1 MSTCLVGVTMVKNE
15 ADIIEANVRH
25 NLRYLDRLI
34 VLDHDSSDASAR
46 ILQSLVE
53 EGLPLTISR
62 MGAPDPAFKQAQFTT
77 ALARGAFEKF
87 AADYVIP
94 IDADEFL
101 RVSSRAAL
109 DAALAASESAITN
122 LRWQTFVPSDDDEQC
137 HPLRSLRWRVETAK
151 EPLTKVVISRR
162 ILEKNWR
169 IGRGNHVVFDQD
181 GANLNWSAGEPMQG
195 MALAHAPLRSPEQ
208 LKAKALVGWLS
219 RKLTYGPK
227 ASATT
232 NSWHLREM
240 FRRVVEGDVITPA
253 DVRQYAIAVY
263 ALGNAPSDADA
274 GKYTLVEDPFA
285 EPMPLRYS
293 GDENVDPA
301 RLLAVWA
308 SQLIDSVM
316 QAADVP
322 NTAEP
327 ARA

>member
-53 EGLPLTISR
+53 EGLPLTVSR

-87 AADYVIP
+87 AADYVVP

-101 RVSSRAAL
+101 RVPSRAAFE
-109 DAALAASESAITN
+109 AALAASESAITN
-122 LRWQTFVPSDDDEQC
+122 LRWQTFVPLDDGAQD
-137 HPLRSLRWRVETAK
+137 PFRSLRWRVETAK
-151 EPLTKVVISRR
+151 DPLTKVVISRR
-162 ILEKNWR
+162 VLEKNWR
-169 IGRGNHVVFDQD
+169 IGRGNHVVFDQE
-181 GANLNWSAGEPMQG
+181 GANLNWSAGEPLPG

-208 LKAKALVGWLS
+208 LKAKALVGWLARRLS
-219 RKLTYGPK
+219 YGPK
-227 ASATT
+227 AAATT

-240 FRRVVEGDVITPA
+240 FSKIVEGDVITQA

-285 EPMPLRYS
+285 EPIPLRYS
-293 GDENVDPA
+293 DDGKVDPA

-316 QAADVP
+316 QTTDVP

-327 ARA
+327 ARV